1 MRLLLHRLS
10 SKEQESPFNWSL
22 LPDSSSISA
31 TPHSTTFSPTEINVL
46 NLIGR
51 WLEHFPDE
59 FQEHPQLH
67 QSVLNITQ
75 RLKLAKGPYTHYT
88 HRLKSLLQDVG
99 RPRNEVHVPPSTLKR
114 PPHHENLYNL
124 VSFAAPNRELLITV
138 WQFISFCQNVFTI

>member
-10 SKEQESPFNWSL
+10 SQEPGSPFNWSL
-22 LPDSSSISA
+22 PPNSSSIPP
-31 TPHSTTFSPTEINVL
+31 TPHSTTVPPTEINVL

-59 FQEHPQLH
+59 FQEHLQLR
-67 QSVLNITQ
+67 QSVLDITQ

-99 RPRNEVHVPPSTLKR
+99 RPRNEVRVTSSSLKR

-124 VSFAAPNRELLITV
+124 VSFTAPNQELKSTV
-138 WQFISFCQNVFTI
+138 G